1 MENVVNKENEL
12 NEKIF
17 RVLSLQ
23 IRYDES
29 LKGFFVGLQLYQKMF
44 NSSDNI
50 SELVASGSQS
60 EQTFLRNM
68 LVDTVEQ
75 ENALSDLDLMCI
87 FKLYYAKEKE
97 ELKNFNSIIVHD
109 QRFKYENYSF
119 DNKILT
125 MNLNEIDLQKW
136 FTSFVFF
143 PIHDDCEAKFTR
155 ENFVMHRTAFE
166 IEEEECSPG
175 FLRLLFTKEFQV
187 LVNTVHRF
195 ECLTKS
201 KSIHDTIL
209 LQKPIILNT
218 KPYFSSIRL
227 LDQFR
232 SYAKRGYCEIPTE
245 DETLFNSEVKDEQYT
260 KYPSHG
266 PAVEVDLGAIDSLQS
281 KRNLPAG
288 SDEPFQTYLDGIDYV
303 PAFRSPHWPKDA
315 LQMIKRKPRSGFPT
329 KSLKAKFLLKGCLIV
344 PTSHKLSNNPDIEW
358 RYSFSECETLLCL
371 SWNQI
376 QMYTYQLLKLLKF
389 KYFKGLISSYH
400 LKTCIFFA
408 TEHFDNSFWVK
419 ENLLLSINNIL
430 QMVVDFL
437 EKKYFPNYFIEKNNM
452 VSHFTERQLNTL
464 IEILKKLKSETGTNI
479 WRSLNKIHQNN
490 PYLDEDFYS
499 SLIEKSTRALNNSR
513 NWFFHQVWDDLRNDY
528 KRLLNRNGDIVVD
541 LHSKKNAFQ
550 KYMEEFSK
558 INHYESSDIFLSLV
572 VASQAHT
579 FLCLYL
585 ATGNKE
591 YKCKSE
597 QLFRKKLLANSF
609 LGKVQLSLF
618 YRTTCAYE
626 KTLETLKPFQETDM
640 KLDRRNLKISN
651 NLDIILIP
659 EEMCLYKLMTIEEWI
674 NNTAWRFNPMMFA
687 NYLEIASLLKLSRSE
702 NAQAKMLQFEN
713 FLDDMTSENV
723 DRISLD
729 SGRYLIKL
737 LKSLF

>member
-1 MENVVNKENEL
+1 MESVISKEDGL

-23 IRYDES
+23 MRYDES
-29 LKGFFVGLQLYQKMF
+29 LKGFLVALQLYQKIF

-60 EQTFLRNM
+60 EMTFFQNM
-68 LVDTVEQ
+68 LVDTVDQ
-75 ENALSDLDLMCI
+75 ENTLSDLDLMCV
-87 FKLYYAKEKE
+87 FKLYNAMKKE
-97 ELKNFNSIIVHD
+97 ELKNFNSIIVHG
-109 QRFKYENYSF
+109 QCFEYENYSF

-125 MNLNEIDLQKW
+125 MNFNKINLQKW

-143 PIHDDCEAKFTR
+143 PIHDDWETRFTR

-175 FLRLLFTKEFQV
+175 FLRLLLTKKFQF

-195 ECLTKS
+195 ECLTKNNS
-201 KSIHDTIL
+201 VNDTIL
-209 LQKPIILNT
+209 LQKPIIFNN

-232 SYAKRGYCEIPTE
+232 SYAKTGHCKIPTE
-245 DETLFNSEVKDEQYT
+245 DQILVNSEIKDEQYT

-266 PAVEVDLGAIDSLQS
+266 PAVEVDLGAIDSLQA
-281 KRNLPAG
+281 KQNLPAG
-288 SDEPFQTYLDGIDYV
+288 SNEPFQKYLDGIDYV

-329 KSLKAKFLLKGCLIV
+329 KNLKWKFLFKGCLIV

-376 QMYTYQLLKLLKF
+376 QIYTYLLLKLLKF

-408 TEHFDNSFWVK
+408 AEQIDSSFWVK
-419 ENLLLSINNIL
+419 ENLLFSVENIL

-452 VSHFTERQLNTL
+452 VSHFTERQFDTL
-464 IEILKKLKSETGTNI
+464 IEILKKLKSEVGTSI
-479 WRSLNKIHQNN
+479 WSSLNKIHKNN

-513 NWFFHQVWDDLRNDY
+513 NWFFHQVWNDLRNDY
-528 KRLLNRNGDIVVD
+528 KRLLNRNGDILID

-558 INHYESSDIFLSLV
+558 INHYESSDIFLSLLL
-572 VASQAHT
+572 ASQAHT

-585 ATGNKE
+585 ATGRRE

-597 QLFRKKLLANSF
+597 QLFGKKLLANAF

-618 YRTTCAYE
+618 YLTTGASE
-626 KTLETLKPFQETDM
+626 KTLETLKPFHKTDM
-640 KLDRRNLKISN
+640 KLDCRNFKISN

-659 EEMCLYKLMTIEEWI
+659 EEMCLYKMMSLEEWI
-674 NNTAWRFNPMMFA
+674 DNAAWRFNSMMFA
-687 NYLEIASLLKLSRSE
+687 NYLEIASLFKLSRSE
-702 NAQAKMLQFEN
+702 NAQAKMLQFES
-713 FLDDMTSENV
+713 FLDDMASENM
-723 DRISLD
+723 DKIYLD